1 MFDTKFKVKKV
12 DVIDANGVIRKKF
25 IPIRKTTFFGFGFW
39 KECSEWAEIEK
50 RIAEEKFLGMD
61 SDSTLTH
68 IRALID
74 ENDPSPRNEY
84 YNE

>member
-1 MFDTKFKVKKV
+1 MITTKFKVKKV
-12 DVIDANGVIRKKF
+12 VTRNAAGVLEKKF
-25 IPIRKTTFFGFGFW
+25 IPIRKTTFCGIGFW
-39 KECSEWAEIEK
+39 KECPEWAEIEK
-50 RIAEEKFLGMD
+50 RMAEEKFLGMD